1 MKIKA
6 KPINPAIRPINEDIS
21 PDFLPILQPLSR
33 PCYHGY
39 FKIQVHSLYYNK
51 DMAEI
56 RQIEKAQINF
66 NSVMQLS
73 QDAVMARLN
82 CHNIGRILDFDPATQ
97 TCSIQLMQ
105 IKQFNKQ
112 QITPTILT
120 EVPLIIYGAGGGHIT
135 MPDPTGTICILLFMD
150 RNIDAF
156 LETSEPYTPLT
167 SRMHDFTDC
176 IALTTFKTLV
186 NPLTGYDEK
195 AVTIMNEEII
205 EEVKQKS
212 FIKVYSQQILMQNS
226 LGGQISVGEKINIQ
240 NNQQNLANLIQSFLA
255 ACESITTVNGG
266 ALTPASKQLFMD
278 LKTQFGELLE

>member
-1 MKIKA
+1 
-6 KPINPAIRPINEDIS
+6 
-21 PDFLPILQPLSR
+21 
-33 PCYHGY
+33 
-39 FKIQVHSLYYNK
+39 
-51 DMAEI
+51 MAQI

-73 QDAVMARLN
+73 QDAIMARLN
-82 CHNIGRILDFDPATQ
+82 CHNIGKILEFNPATQ
-97 TCSIQLMQ
+97 TCTVQLMQ
-105 IKQFNKQ
+105 IKQFNNQ

-156 LETSEPYTPLT
+156 LETEESYTPQT
-167 SRMHDFTDC
+167 TRMHDFTDC

-186 NPLTGYDEK
+186 NPLTDYDEK

-212 FIKVYSQQILMQNS
+212 FIKIYSQQILMQNALGSKIS
-226 LGGQISVGEKINIQ
+226 LTNKINIQ
-240 NNQQNLANLIQSFLA
+240 NSQQNLASLIQSFLT

-266 ALTPASKQLFMD
+266 ALTPSSKQLFTN
-278 LKTQFGELLE
+278 LKTQFEELLI

>member
-1 MKIKA
+1 
-6 KPINPAIRPINEDIS
+6 
-21 PDFLPILQPLSR
+21 
-33 PCYHGY
+33 
-39 FKIQVHSLYYNK
+39 
-51 DMAEI
+51 MAEI

-73 QDAVMARLN
+73 QDAIMARLN
-82 CHNIGRILDFDPATQ
+82 CHNIGRILDFEPVTQ

-135 MPDPTGTICILLFMD
+135 MPDPTGTICVLLFMD

-156 LETSEPYTPLT
+156 VETEEPYVPQT

-176 IALTTFKTLV
+176 IALTTFKTLA
-186 NPLTGYDEK
+186 NPLTEYDEK

-226 LGGQISVGEKINIQ
+226 LGGKISLTNKINIQ
-240 NNQQNLANLIQSFLA
+240 NNQQNLASLIQSFLT
-255 ACESITTVNGG
+255 ACESISVDPNSGVI
-266 ALTPASKQLFMD
+266 TPASKQLFTD
-278 LKTQFGELLE
+278 LKTQFEELLI

>member
-1 MKIKA
+1 M
-6 KPINPAIRPINEDIS
+6 INTS
-21 PDFLPILQPLSR
+21 LPIR
-33 PCYHGY
+33 R
-39 FKIQVHSLYYNK
+39 I
-51 DMAEI
+51 D
-56 RQIEKAQINF
+56 KAQIDF

-73 QDAVMARLN
+73 QDAIMARLN
-82 CHNIGRILDFDPATQ
+82 CHNIGKILEFDPVTQ

-105 IKQFNKQ
+105 IKQFNNQ

-135 MPDPTGTICILLFMD
+135 MPNPVGTICILLFMD
-150 RNIDAF
+150 RNIDTF
-156 LETSEPYTPLT
+156 LETEESYVPQT

-186 NPLTGYDEK
+186 NPLTDYDEK

-212 FIKVYSQQILMQNS
+212 FIKVYSQQILMQNT
-226 LGGQISVGEKINIQ
+226 LGGKISLTNKINIQ
-240 NNQQNLANLIQSFLA
+240 NQQQNLASLIQSFLT

-266 ALTPASKQLFMD
+266 ALTPSSKQLFTN
-278 LKTQFGELLE
+278 LKTQFEELLQ